1 MRRRRVKHHGC
12 CDNPRRPSSPCLADG
27 RCTSHRACKRTPWS
41 GRATA
46 LNQRP
51 PDARHYAG
59 GVQRTLRDAVGHR
72 NLFKQ
77 PPATACDRCPPKRIR
92 VRGGHCR
99 HAAGSGR
106 AAGYGHCSCLA
117 ALHHSRMYPTHALRL
132 CCRRRWGRD
141 LRCSF
146 FPPRLWREGGTCAAP
161 FFPPSPSGRGGH
173 VFALHC
179 IGAGGAPLLP
189 GRGRGRLAATVAA
202 TSAHAV
208 EGMGTSGMNIRLM
221 ARWRRRW
228 SRRGYLEPVAVSI

>member
-1 MRRRRVKHHGC
+1 MR
-12 CDNPRRPSSPCLADG
+12 

-77 PPATACDRCPPKRIR
+77 PAATACDRCPPKRIR

-99 HAAGSGR
+99 HAAGSGH

-146 FPPRLWREGGTCAAP
+146 FPPRLWGEGGTCAAP
-161 FFPPSPSGRGGH
+161 FNPPS
-173 VFALHC
+173 L
-179 IGAGGAPLLP
+179 GAGGRCAVPFSRRRRAGGEDMCLRCIALGPVARRCCRDAGGGAWPPQWLP
-189 GRGRGRLAATVAA
+189 RAR
-202 TSAHAV
+202 
-208 EGMGTSGMNIRLM
+208 
-221 ARWRRRW
+221 ARWRGWGRA
-228 SRRGYLEPVAVSI
+228 G